1 MKRGQIKMGE
11 TIAILFIFFVLILFG
26 LVFYFQWQKSSF
38 ERQKIEV
45 FSEQSISKSLLASFL
60 PELVCSKTAGAPTKD
75 CIDIFKL
82 EKAAD
87 EMEDNLDYYF
97 DIFGLMTL
105 RVERIYILETEP
117 GSENSWVLYNQTPA
131 TVTRK
136 IRTSV
141 PVSLFD
147 PIEKKYSFGVLYV
160 DTFA

>member
-1 MKRGQIKMGE
+1 MGE

-60 PELVCSKTAGAPTKD
+60 PELICSKTAGTATKD
-75 CIDIFKL
+75 CIDLFKL
-82 EKAAD
+82 ERTMG

-97 DIFGLMTL
+97 DVFGLMTL
-105 RVERIYILETEP
+105 RVERIYIVDPLRT
-117 GSENSWVLYNQTPA
+117 NSWVLYNQTPA
-131 TVTRK
+131 TMTRK
-136 IRTSV
+136 ISTSV

-147 PIEKKYSFGVLYV
+147 PIDKKYSFGVLYV
-160 DTFA
+160 ETFA